1 MGKGSRAGVLAVTFQ
16 LPPDMLLKREA
27 TARALTAA
35 GYPVAPATLAR
46 KACRGGGPPFAVFG
60 RNALYRWQE
69 ALDWA
74 EGRLRVHDG
83 EVA

>member
-1 MGKGSRAGVLAVTFQ
+1 MTFQ

-46 KACRGGGPPFAVFG
+46 KACRGGGPPFCVFG

-74 EGRLRVHDG
+74 QNRLEWHGDTV
-83 EVA
+83 